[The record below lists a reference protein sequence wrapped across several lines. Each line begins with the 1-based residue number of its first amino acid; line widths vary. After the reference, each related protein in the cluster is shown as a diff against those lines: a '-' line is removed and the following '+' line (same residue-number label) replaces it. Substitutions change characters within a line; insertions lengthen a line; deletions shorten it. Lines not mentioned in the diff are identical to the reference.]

1 MKMTTAQKQDNEI
14 FRRIFEE
21 NWEDFKEEHPAF
33 DCDQY
38 EKPVQKMLNCGKD
51 FGGYCEYICMQC
63 GRDLRRICFSCKSC
77 FCLSCGIYSALI
89 LCYVFNILAKFSK
102 AEYRKENHV
111 KIEAQK
117 NKSYIFRQLTTINLI
132 QIIN

>member
-51 FGGYCEYICMQC
+51 SGGYCEYICMQC
-63 GRDLRRICFSCKSC
+63 GRVFVGFALVVKVV
-77 FCLSCGIYSALI
+77 SA
-89 LCYVFNILAKFSK
+89 F
-102 AEYRKENHV
+102 HV
-111 KIEAQK
+111 V
-117 NKSYIFRQLTTINLI
+117 YIRL
-132 QIIN
+132 